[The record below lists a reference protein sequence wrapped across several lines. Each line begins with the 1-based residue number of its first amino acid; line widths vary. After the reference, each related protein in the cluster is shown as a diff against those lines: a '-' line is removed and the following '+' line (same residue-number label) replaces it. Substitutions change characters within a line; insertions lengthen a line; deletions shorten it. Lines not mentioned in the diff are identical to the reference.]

1 MRKGWLGSGWA
12 VRLTS
17 MTLCTDWSVVDVY
30 STATTSSLVLLSSTL
45 PGASECNT
53 QQSEDIK

>member
-1 MRKGWLGSGWA
+1 MRKGWLESDWA

-30 STATTSSLVLLSSTL
+30 STATTSSLALLSSTL
-45 PGASECNT
+45 PGGWCNKGKKRNYIT
-53 QQSEDIK
+53 